1 MLRGSRARGIG
12 GIVQRA
18 FGVVSEV
25 RCKGEKRANECIAE
39 TLKYLYLAFTDEEV
53 LSLDQWV
60 LSTGGSIPSEM
71 GGDEC

>member
-1 MLRGSRARGIG
+1 M
-12 GIVQRA
+12 
-18 FGVVSEV
+18 VSEV
-25 RCKGEKRANECIAE
+25 RCKGEKRANECRAE

-60 LSTGGSIPSEM
+60 LRTGGSIPSEM